1 MFNLFILFGIT
12 IQAAA
17 TYSKNV
23 TVVTLCLDKEP
34 REPPKVSFSLRNFSD
49 FGN

>member
-12 IQAAA
+12 IQAAT

-34 REPPKVSFSLRNFSD
+34 REPPKVSLNLSEFF
-49 FGN
+49 